1 MRKRVKLNMLL
12 LNLFIYNF
20 FVYKF
25 KSGDHKMK
33 KKAKVSHCSVMDD
46 I

>member
-33 KKAKVSHCSVMDD
+33 KKLK
-46 I
+46 

>member
-1 MRKRVKLNMLL
+1 MRKHVKLNMLL

-33 KKAKVSHCSVMDD
+33 KKKLK
-46 I
+46 

>member
-1 MRKRVKLNMLL
+1 MRKHVKLNMLL

-33 KKAKVSHCSVMDD
+33 KKLK
-46 I
+46 